1 MIEKAAQDGRDIPST
16 VKIKLTGD
24 GTRIGRGF
32 NIVNI
37 AFTVLEEGARAHSP
51 LGNHVIAIL
60 KISENY
66 EELLLG
72 LKDIYEEA
80 KDLDVIITIKDKV
93 YKVIIFLGGDWKF
106 LATVYVLENAASEF
120 VCIWCKCPKEQQFD
134 MTLQWSLTDLMKGA
148 RSVREGPTAKEKQGS
163 F

>member
-1 MIEKAAQDGRDIPST
+1 MQQSLRARVTVCLMRLIEKAAQDGRDIPST

-72 LKDIYEEA
+72 LKDICEEA
-80 KDLDVIITIKDKV
+80 KDLDVITIKDKV
-93 YKVIIFLGGDWKF
+93 YKVIIFLGGEWNFWPLFVAWKVQHQN
-106 LATVYVLENAASEF
+106 LHASG
-120 VCIWCKCPKEQQFD
+120 VSVPKNSD
-134 MTLQWSLTDLMKGA
+134 LT
-148 RSVREGPTAKEKQGS
+148 
-163 F
+163 